1 MSVERNEA
9 KYQLIKLVRSGRTLT
24 EAMSMM
30 KAASA
35 ALHPEY
41 TSAKDIN
48 NLATL
53 EGGLNRLAMT
63 RNQAKKLTY
72 KKFFKPRK
80 DYPSTREETLAKF
93 ATRYKG
99 GLPLNWKRDGNL
111 IRRGPPNK
119 PKPGSS
125 AGKVRQTKVIGV
137 EKTYI
142 FESSL
147 APIILRPSIILGG
160 RRGRARG
167 AAARRGRRGAAR
179 VRPTWKYSHS

>member
-9 KYQLIKLVRSGRTLT
+9 KYQLIKLVHSGRTLT
-24 EAMSMM
+24 EAKSIM

-63 RNQAKKLTY
+63 RNQAKELAY
-72 KKFFKPRK
+72 KKFFKPRN
-80 DYPSTREETLAKF
+80 DFPSTREESLAKF
-93 ATRYKG
+93 ATGWKG
-99 GLPLNWKRDGNL
+99 KLPLNWKRDGNL
-111 IRRGPPNK
+111 VRRGPPNK

-137 EKTYI
+137 ENVLSGFKMLFKAIERLEKSGSKKGKGMVKSAMKSVKT
-142 FESSL
+142 SVKAGL
-147 APIILRPSIILGG
+147 N
-160 RRGRARG
+160 
-167 AAARRGRRGAAR
+167 
-179 VRPTWKYSHS
+179 